1 MKWNTTI
8 LCAGVILLI
17 VLMLV
22 GLVNYRETFDTLCA
36 WKRSQSALISLD
48 ILQDSSEYTNI
59 DMAKTTCAAD
69 ENCSGILSMTAADMT
84 SYKLM
89 RTKPNVTNTNENLKF
104 IEKSMCRSGTN
115 DETSNKGLRTSLNS
129 NYEDDANAAGIP
141 IPDSPPEM
149 LNLPRSGVVAI
160 PAVGPPPMP
169 AKSTLGSTV
178 GQSGMLGTNPP
189 GPVR

>member
-1 MKWNTTI
+1 MKWKTTI
-8 LCAGVILLI
+8 LWVGVILLF
-17 VLMLV
+17 VSTFAW
-22 GLVNYRETFDTLCA
+22 LVNYRETFDTLCT

-59 DMAKTTCAAD
+59 DTAKSTCAAN

-84 SYKLM
+84 SYKLT

-115 DETSNKGLRTSLNS
+115 DETSNKGLRTARNA
-129 NYEDDANAAGIP
+129 NYDDDANAAGIP
-141 IPDSPPEM
+141 IRHSPPAT
-149 LNLPRSGVVAI
+149 LNLPPSGIVAI

-169 AKSTLGSTV
+169 AVSTLGSTV
-178 GQSGMLGTNPP
+178 GQSGMLGRNPP
-189 GPVR
+189 EPGR